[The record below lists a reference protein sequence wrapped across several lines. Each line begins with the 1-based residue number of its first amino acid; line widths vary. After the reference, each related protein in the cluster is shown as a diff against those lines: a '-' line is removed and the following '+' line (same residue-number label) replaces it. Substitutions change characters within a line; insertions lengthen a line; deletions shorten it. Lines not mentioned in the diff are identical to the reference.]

1 MLRPKGILI
10 VISCG
15 LPGDPS
21 EYGVHQG
28 NRLAMLEKE
37 EYLWSDIRGHAVP
50 KQMLKQCAIP
60 DTSDPTNMHY
70 VYVCTKVEIDPNKD
84 VDREKKMNS
93 KKDVKWDPNK

>member
-10 VISCG
+10 IVSCG

-28 NRLAMLEKE
+28 NRIAMLEKE
-37 EYLWSDIRGHAVP
+37 EYLWEEVRVHAVP
-50 KQMLKQCAIP
+50 KQMLELCSIP

-70 VYVCTKVEIDPNKD
+70 VYICKKVEVDPTKD
-84 VDREKKMNS
+84 LDREAKMS
-93 KKDVKWDPNK
+93 RQKDPKWDPNK